1 MGQKAVTI
9 KDIANHLGVSLS
21 TVNKALTGKSGI
33 SEEKRN
39 EIIATARQ
47 MGYQVNHVARSLAR
61 KQLCFG
67 VVFPRFW
74 ESFWHDVRAGMDEEL
89 SLLSSYHVTCE
100 MRYVDSE
107 QETERAVKELLARKV
122 DALILFMA
130 GYPFAEALCDA
141 IERTGIPVFVSG
153 DEVRTLNAR
162 CTIGVNGAMAGHM
175 AADVLQLML
184 PTGSEVAVFIGSRQI
199 TVHTQ
204 KAEAFAAAMKDR
216 GHIPVGIYETHDDDR
231 QAAACME
238 QLLRNHPDVKG
249 IYVASATGSPVI
261 EGCRC
266 LPPEK
271 RPVIVATD
279 VYDTL
284 KAAMAD
290 GIVAATIYQN
300 QELMGKLS
308 IRMAYEYLCGQNS
321 YCMEQQETVT
331 RIEVNP
337 KVVFRSGVEENAMA
351 NFSAEGQLSLPA
363 YRG

>member
-1 MGQKAVTI
+1 MAQKPVTI
-9 KDIANHLGVSLS
+9 KDIANYLGVSLS

-39 EIIATARQ
+39 EIIATAQ
-47 MGYQVNHVARSLAR
+47 EMGYQVNQVARSLAR

-89 SLLSSYHVTCE
+89 RQLSSYHVTCE
-100 MRYVDSE
+100 MRYVDS
-107 QETERAVKELLARKV
+107 QEETDRAVRELLAQKV

-130 GYPFAEALCDA
+130 GYPFDQTLCDQ
-141 IERTGIPVFVSG
+141 IHESGIPVFVSG
-153 DEVRTLNAR
+153 DEVRELNAQ
-162 CTIGVNGAMAGHM
+162 CTIGVNGTLAGHM
-175 AADVLQLML
+175 AADLLGLML
-184 PTGSEVAVFIGSRQI
+184 PAGSEAAVFIGSSGI
-199 TVHTQ
+199 TVHTR
-204 KAEAFAAAMKDR
+204 KADAFSAAMQAF
-216 GHIPVGIYETHDDDR
+216 GHETAAVYETHDAEQ

-238 QLLRNHPDVKG
+238 QLLREHPHVKG
-249 IYVASATGSPVI
+249 IYIASATGGPIV
-261 EGCRC
+261 ERCRA

-279 VYDTL
+279 VYETL
-284 KAAMAD
+284 KTAMRD

-300 QELMGKLS
+300 QELMGRLS

-321 YCMEQQETVT
+321 YCMEQQEPVS

-337 KVVFRSGVEENAMA
+337 RPVFRSGMAENAIA
-351 NFSAEGQLSLPA
+351 NYSAEGELSLPVSC
-363 YRG
+363 G

>member
-1 MGQKAVTI
+1 MAQKPVTI

-89 SLLSSYHVTCE
+89 RQLSSYHVTCE
-100 MRYVDSE
+100 MRYVDSRE
-107 QETERAVKELLARKV
+107 ETDRAVRELLAKKV

-130 GYPFAEALCDA
+130 GYPFDQALCDQ
-141 IERTGIPVFVSG
+141 IHQSGIPVFVSG
-153 DEVRTLNAR
+153 DEVRELNAQ
-162 CTIGVNGAMAGHM
+162 CTIGVNGALAGSM

-184 PTGSEVAVFIGSRQI
+184 PAGSKAAAFIGSSGI
-199 TVHTQ
+199 TVHTR
-204 KAEAFAAAMKDR
+204 KAEAFTSAMRDF
-216 GHIPVGIYETHDDDR
+216 GHETVAIYETHDGEQ

-238 QLLRNHPDVKG
+238 QLLREHPDVKAVY
-249 IYVASATGSPVI
+249 IASATGGPI
-261 EGCRC
+261 MDRCRQ
-266 LPPEK
+266 LQPEN

-284 KAAMAD
+284 KTAMAD

-300 QELMGKLS
+300 QELMGRLS

-321 YCMEQQETVT
+321 YCMERQEPVS

-337 KVVFRSGVEENAMA
+337 KPVFRSGVAENAIA
-351 NFSAEGQLSLPA
+351 NYSAEGELRLPVTC
-363 YRG
+363 G